1 MKRTLEEEL
10 RRIHEISYGKELI
23 NEQGALSKLWSKIT
37 GKSEKKIDDP
47 TKADLV
53 SDDVKEFFKTLE
65 NIKKPVSQQQ
75 RGSMSYQKDVETIQ
89 IGLELLGYE
98 LPKYGIDGLFG
109 PETARAVNKFKNEN
123 KVLSESIEFVSG
135 TKLIGRPGQGTHN
148 ASDWQSRNAWD
159 VAAPVGS
166 SVKSLTSGTV
176 TKVFSSGSGM
186 KKSGVKKIYGDQ
198 VTVKSNNGPD
208 VFYTHITA
216 SVSKGDSVNVGDEIG
231 KIMTLPGMP
240 SHVHVGLS
248 SGNLNDLVSNLPN
261 ATGGSEGSSSSSG
274 KEMAV
279 ATLDM
284 IKVMLEQLKSRGVTS
299 EELKSYLD
307 KVVTSG
313 GGKVITSDTDFNGV
327 VTAVI
332 DTLEGGYYHPMRH
345 RSSGMGDS
353 GETMMGIDRKH
364 GGKINTSPEGVEFWD
379 LIDRADAKNKWEWN
393 YKGGELEP
401 KLKELVG
408 KMIKPR
414 YEDYSRRYLSPE
426 AAQIVNE
433 SVPLKF
439 HFIYAVWNGPGW
451 FQKFAREVNSAVKQG
466 VTDPKELAKFAID
479 TRINSGNR
487 IIAKTGNKIK
497 TSLSTYLA

>member
-53 SDDVKEFFKTLE
+53 SDDVKEFFETLR
-65 NIKKPVSQQQ
+65 NIKKDVSQQTK
-75 RGSMSYQKDVETIQ
+75 GNMNYQKDVESIQ
-89 IGLELLGYE
+89 IALELLGYE
-98 LPKYGIDGLFG
+98 LPRYGIDGLFG
-109 PETARAVNKFKNEN
+109 PETASSVNRFKKDNNLQEGLINESTLTSPIGSTTVN
-123 KVLSESIEFVSG
+123 SPYGPRNGRVHYGVDLKASSG
-135 TKLIGRPGQGTHN
+135 TQIKSPLDGKVIDAKIKNDACGGT
-148 ASDWQSRNAWD
+148 
-159 VAAPVGS
+159 
-166 SVKSLTSGTV
+166 
-176 TKVFSSGSGM
+176 
-186 KKSGVKKIYGDQ
+186 IYIDHG
-198 VTVKSNNGPD
+198 NG
-208 VFYTHITA
+208 YKTRYCHCKQIN
-216 SVSKGDSVNVGDEIG
+216 VSKGDTVSKGDIIGLTGGAKGDVGKGRSDGAHLHFEVYKDGNVVDPMKHLGSD
-231 KIMTLPGMP
+231 
-240 SHVHVGLS
+240 VGEYVAS
-248 SGNLNDLVSNLPN
+248 SG
-261 ATGGSEGSSSSSG
+261 GSG
-274 KEMAV
+274 KMTVVTPKMVELMV
-279 ATLDM
+279 D
-284 IKVMLEQLKSRGVTS
+284 KLEQKGVTS

-307 KVVTSG
+307 KVVTTG

-364 GGKINTSPEGVEFWD
+364 GGKINTSPEGVEFWG
-379 LIDRADAKNKWEWN
+379 LIDRVDAKNKWEWN

-451 FQKFAREVNSAVKQG
+451 FQKFAREVNGAVKQG
-466 VTDPKELAKFAID
+466 VIDPKELAKFAIN